1 LLSSH
6 EEIRKK
12 WMYTIYLLSIFRRSM
27 NSKSLLLGKK
37 NQNKTGEGRRLEIE
51 RCRDRRKSLTW
62 NGFEKKK
69 ES

>member
-1 LLSSH
+1 
-6 EEIRKK
+6 
-12 WMYTIYLLSIFRRSM
+12 M